1 MDYLWS
7 PWRYQYV
14 QKELPDEGCIFCR
27 HAADR
32 DNDEAH
38 FILHRGHA
46 NFVLLNLYPYTS
58 GHLMVVPYAHTA
70 RLSDTPKE
78 TLEELMVLAQTAEAC
93 LAATMRPNGVNVGFN
108 LGEAAGAGVAGHLHL
123 HVVPRWFGD
132 ANFMSVIGETR
143 VIPRALADTYAT
155 LKEHWGKA

>member
-1 MDYLWS
+1 
-7 PWRYQYV
+7 
-14 QKELPDEGCIFCR
+14 
-27 HAADR
+27 
-32 DNDEAH
+32 
-38 FILHRGHA
+38 
-46 NFVLLNLYPYTS
+46 
-58 GHLMVVPYAHTA
+58 MVVPYAHTA